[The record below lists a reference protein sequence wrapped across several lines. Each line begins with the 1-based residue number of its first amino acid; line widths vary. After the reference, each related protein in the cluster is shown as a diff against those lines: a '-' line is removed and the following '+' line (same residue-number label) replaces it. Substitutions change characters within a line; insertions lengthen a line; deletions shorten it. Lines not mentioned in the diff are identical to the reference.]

1 MKKRMANLELLRT
14 VSMLLV
20 IVLHFLNKGGS
31 LTDLKEPAF
40 AVSDYLVWIL
50 ESLAIVAVN
59 AYMLL
64 SGYLL
69 TEGTF
74 RVERLI
80 RLILQVWFYSVGIGA
95 AALALGILPREEFNI
110 YYLFNLVF
118 PITKNQYWFMTAY
131 VYMYLFAPLLGAGVR
146 RLTPKQHRLVL
157 GLALLAFSV
166 SKSILPFRLETDQ
179 AGYDCI
185 WFLCVFLTA
194 SYIRLHGV
202 SFFKNAG
209 RGLLVYLLAAAG
221 IFGLTLGYRY
231 VYLRT
236 GRLSDMLTVC
246 YEYNHILVLTAAV
259 GFFYLF
265 YRTELKDGWFSR
277 LILRIAPYTLGVYL
291 WHEHIALRYRWEQ
304 WLYAV
309 TGEPKGVISLLL
321 LTLFA
326 VSVVFVIGIAIDI
339 CRTLLFKGLD
349 KALLHIGLYKKCR
362 ESLGRPKIPA
372 REEKTE

>member
-1 MKKRMANLELLRT
+1 MKKRMANLEFLRT

-31 LTDLKEPAF
+31 LTDLKEPVF
-40 AVSDYLVWIL
+40 AASDYLAWIL

-74 RVERLI
+74 RAERLL
-80 RLILQVWFYSVGIGA
+80 RLILQVWFYSVGIGV
-95 AALALGILPREEFNI
+95 AALALGILPRKEFNI

-146 RLTPKQHRLVL
+146 RLTKKQHQLVL
-157 GLALLAFSV
+157 GLVLFAFSI
-166 SKSILPFRLETDQ
+166 SKSILPFRLETDN

-202 SFFKNAG
+202 SFFKSAG
-209 RGLLVYLLAAAG
+209 RGLWVYLLAAAG
-221 IFGLTLGYRY
+221 IFGLTLVYRY

-265 YRTELKDGWFSR
+265 YRMKLKDGWFSR

-309 TGEPKGVISLLL
+309 AGEPKGTISLLL
-321 LTLFA
+321 LTLLA
-326 VSVVFVIGIAIDI
+326 VSAVFVIGIVIDI

-362 ESLGRPKIPA
+362 ESLGRLTIPA